1 MKLDLYRFFSVKNVT
16 VTFLEMNR
24 SVINSSFDFKPV
36 VWSLI
41 HPVVSYLEVAM
52 DSVEHMKPCTYYSC
66 QRIAIT
72 STNEGYLFNQ
82 FMLAWVKQIS
92 VRTARKVFS
101 REDKN

>member
-16 VTFLEMNR
+16 VTFWEMNR
-24 SVINSSFDFKPV
+24 SDINSSFDFKPV

-92 VRTARKVFS
+92 QDGPKGIFT
-101 REDKN
+101 

>member
-1 MKLDLYRFFSVKNVT
+1 MCFSVGWQEKIEIVKIKIVFFSVKNVT

-66 QRIAIT
+66 
-72 STNEGYLFNQ
+72 
-82 FMLAWVKQIS
+82 
-92 VRTARKVFS
+92 
-101 REDKN
+101 